1 MVRTSS
7 SSLSYIA
14 ILALSRME
22 PTPSFSTFTLHP
34 KITSLSTTHHNHYL
48 FASGV
53 PRSKAQQSEDI
64 ECVSENA
71 IINSNER
78 NDRSKDDGT
87 EHKNGFVGY
96 GLGGVDLSKRWLEL
110 VREGRVS
117 AISSFRDDYDDDDAD
132 DDEEGVSVRY
142 GVKLDDDRGLMEY
155 AEILPSDDDDELIIP
170 GRDDCNNETK
180 KSSKTKRRIESI
192 VKTLREIQQCD
203 KSPSKKSHQSNG
215 NKIAIQCVRDGPYAA
230 QLQLVRTLRPPRSKN
245 METGNDAKESNNYV
259 LKDGNRNTDHSA
271 CSNRR
276 TSAALTATCTPPPYD
291 PRNSFLVGPLRLYG
305 HGKFHGDG
313 EPRER
318 MARLRVPRTEPN
330 SDTVNELDIA
340 DGEEDRAIGTM
351 DWDIYHNISP
361 IDPRGHFLLLPC
373 LERGYP
379 SREYRVSKSMSCHM
393 NNTLRDES
401 NHNSDTS
408 HYNTIT
414 GTTTT
419 DASSS
424 ANTWRGQSLLSS
436 DCRDITYLASTIHP
450 PGSLMLSFNSVG
462 AGASQNHIHCH
473 GWVSPSPP
481 FLVESDFNHD
491 GDVNGS
497 DDVAS
502 SFQPNNFHRYAVT
515 GVAVDATNFSPLY
528 LRHGTKISMLE
539 YPCTCI
545 KLSSVSSPLAI
556 VEMGES
562 LATIVKIA
570 QGMKVP
576 HNVAWTNTP
585 PGMGCNEPYGERNED
600 SAPRL
605 EIYIFFRSKSQ
616 TIIPDDGSGAN
627 TSGGD
632 KVDNFRLGASEML
645 GLFHSSSKKQLELLS
660 SWDGCM
666 EQILRDVSW
675 EPRRV
680 LWEKVC
686 NILK

>member
-1 MVRTSS
+1 M
-7 SSLSYIA
+7 
-14 ILALSRME
+14 
-22 PTPSFSTFTLHP
+22 
-34 KITSLSTTHHNHYL
+34 
-48 FASGV
+48 
-53 PRSKAQQSEDI
+53 AQKSEDN
-64 ECVSENA
+64 EFVGENA
-71 IINSNER
+71 NIHSKER
-78 NDRSKDDGT
+78 NDHSNDDGT
-87 EHKNGFVGY
+87 GNENGFVRY

-117 AISSFRDDYDDDDAD
+117 AIASFRDE
-132 DDEEGVSVRY
+132 DEEEGGVPVRY

-155 AEILPSDDDDELIIP
+155 VEILPSHDGDELFLP
-170 GRDDCNNETK
+170 GRDDCNNETNK
-180 KSSKTKRRIESI
+180 NSKTRRRIESI
-192 VKTLREIQQCD
+192 VNTLREIQQGD
-203 KSPSKKSHQSNG
+203 EAPSKNSHQYNG
-215 NKIAIQCVRDGPYAA
+215 NKIAIQCIRDGPYAA

-245 METGNDAKESNNYV
+245 METGNDAKDNTNHV
-259 LKDGNRNTDHSA
+259 PKDGNGNANPSA
-271 CSNRR
+271 HSNRQ
-276 TSAALTATCTPPPYD
+276 TSVALTATCTPPPYD

-305 HGKFHGDG
+305 HGEFHGDG

-330 SDTVNELDIA
+330 SDAVDELDVA
-340 DGEEDRAIGTM
+340 DTEEVRATGTM

-379 SREYRVSKSMSCHM
+379 SRGYGVSNSMSCHM
-393 NNTLRDES
+393 KNALNDES
-401 NHNSDTS
+401 NHNSETM
-408 HYNTIT
+408 HNNTIT
-414 GTTTT
+414 GTTTIN
-419 DASSS
+419 ASTS
-424 ANTWRGQSLLSS
+424 ANTWRDQSLLPS

-481 FLVESDFNHD
+481 FLFASDD
-491 GDVNGS
+491 DVDGS
-497 DDVAS
+497 DGIDSS
-502 SFQPNNFHRYAVT
+502 SFQRNNFHRYAVT
-515 GVAVDATNFSPLY
+515 GAAVDVTNFSPLY
-528 LRHGTKISMLE
+528 LRHGTTISMLQ

-556 VEMGES
+556 AEMGES
-562 LATIVKIA
+562 LAKIVAIA

-576 HNVAWTNTP
+576 HNVAWTNIP
-585 PGMGCNEPYGERNED
+585 AGVGCNESYRERNEQ
-600 SAPRL
+600 SAPWL

-616 TIIPDDGSGAN
+616 TIIPVDGSGAN

-632 KVDNFRLGASEML
+632 EVGIFRLGASEML
-645 GLFHSSSKKQLELLS
+645 GLFHSSSKKQLELIS

-675 EPRRV
+675 EPRHE

-686 NILK
+686 NVLM